1 MAISNLIACKIDS
14 RTDLSRMINWSRV
27 RWASGTQNCQQAR
40 FPVSDFSKWCPMRGP
55 ANLGRT
61 SVVALTLFLLLM
73 IGCGESSPRVSPE
86 PIETSPGLATPDIIS
101 DDGVSPNRQV
111 DSTKQTS
118 LSNVVLLQN
127 QGGEMEGHT
136 PRGFAGM
143 GTGLFAGDNLNPRFP
158 NGDGVQLFLTFDL
171 STVPSGK
178 VVSAL
183 LRSENASVRG
193 MPLKDLGPLRAEEIR
208 YSKFSPA
215 LWNLEPSAGG
225 DDCEFATSSKGPF
238 RCDLADA
245 VRSSLND
252 SYPFAQFRLLLDR
265 AGDNDGIQDLVTFF
279 IADSNTNQ
287 PGIFEPEVTVETGN

>member
-1 MAISNLIACKIDS
+1 MKNLTI
-14 RTDLSRMINWSRV
+14 
-27 RWASGTQNCQQAR
+27 
-40 FPVSDFSKWCPMRGP
+40 
-55 ANLGRT
+55 LGRT
-61 SVVALTLFLLLM
+61 SLVVLTLFLLLVF
-73 IGCGESSPRVSPE
+73 GCGESPSRVTPE
-86 PIETSPGLATPDIIS
+86 PIAPPSELATPDLIK
-101 DDGVSPNRQV
+101 DAGASPSRMV
-111 DSTKQTS
+111 DSTDRTS
-118 LSNVVLLQN
+118 LNKVILLQN
-127 QGGEMEGHT
+127 QGGPMEGHT

-158 NGDGVQLFLTFDL
+158 DGDGVQIFLTFDL

-215 LWNLEPSAGG
+215 LWNLEPFAGG
-225 DDCEFATSSKGPF
+225 DECVFATSSEGPF
-238 RCDLADA
+238 QCDLTDT
-245 VRSSLND
+245 VRRSLND

-265 AGDNDGIQDLVTFF
+265 AGDKDGSQDLISFF

-287 PGIFEPEVTVETGN
+287 PGIFELEVTVQPES